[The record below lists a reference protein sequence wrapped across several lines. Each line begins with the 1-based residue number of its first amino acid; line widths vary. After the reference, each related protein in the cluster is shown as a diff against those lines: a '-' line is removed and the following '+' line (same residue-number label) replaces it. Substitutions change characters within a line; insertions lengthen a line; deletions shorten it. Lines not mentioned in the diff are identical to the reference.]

1 MNENEINFI
10 YFNLKNKVKINE
22 LRLYLFDLK

>member
-22 LRLYLFDLK
+22 FEDYIYLI